1 MFTLLEIKNILNA
14 SCITVL
20 EKDPAVYAD
29 ISNAAKSIYEDGTG
43 LQLADRPE
51 WAKVPF
57 AYIVDFLTSNKL
69 SGLSEQAV
77 KRFED
82 NYQKALKILDEHLEK
97 RVNAGKIGIIGGL
110 YSADY

>member
-14 SCITVL
+14 ACVTVL

-29 ISNAAKSIYEDGTG
+29 ISTAAKAIYEDGTG
-43 LQLADRPE
+43 LQLSDKPE
-51 WAKVPF
+51 WGKVPF

-69 SGLSEQAV
+69 SGLSEQAL

-82 NYQKALKILDEHLEK
+82 NYDKALNILREHLEK
-97 RVNAGKIGIIGGL
+97 RVNSGKIGIIGGL